1 MKRTA
6 YGVFLLSFCI
16 TAIVS
21 CSGSVEPVP
30 TEPVP
35 IPDLGELELPQIV
48 AAPDGG
54 LLMAWTVPRPGGF
67 FRGFDLFVSTTRN
80 NTFSDPVQINSA
92 EVPLHSIPIDEMRP
106 SIAFGPNGAVALSWT
121 DDFFDIRVA
130 TSSDGG
136 QSFTPSVR
144 LNQDEGDA
152 LQEFSDIAFGPDGV
166 LHAVW
171 LDPRI
176 AEEGFEEPA
185 DLYYARLVDGVVSEQ
200 NLTASQESSVCG
212 CCLPNINVEADGSLA
227 VVFRNT
233 TPTGYRDPFRVVGT
247 SDGRFEEPQP
257 VSPPIWQIEACPIA
271 GPIAVDDMTLWF
283 DGSTGQKRLLSAWD
297 PDQAPDVVVEDTDEW
312 FLDYPPRRISGTPA
326 ETTILL
332 VPAQPSSYLLN
343 REGHAWTVIA
353 DDLPGWATSGAIHE
367 GRLYLVGTDLSAFQ
381 SETRDFE
388 IPD

>member
-6 YGVFLLSFCI
+6 YGVLLLSFCI

-21 CSGSVEPVP
+21 CAGSVEPVP

-35 IPDLGELELPQIV
+35 IPDLGELELPQIA

-67 FRGFDLFVSTTRN
+67 FRGFDLFVGTTRD
-80 NTFSDPVQINSA
+80 NTFSDPVQVNSA
-92 EVPLHSIPIDEMRP
+92 DVPLHSIPIDEMRP
-106 SIAFGPNGAVALSWT
+106 AIAFGPNGAVALAWT

-136 QSFTPSVR
+136 QSFAPSVR

-152 LQEFSDIAFGPDGV
+152 LQEFPDIAFGPDGV

-212 CCLPNINVEADGSLA
+212 FCLPNINVEADGSLA

-247 SDGRFEEPQP
+247 SDGRFEEPTP

-312 FLDYPPRRISGTPA
+312 LLDYPPRRISGTPA

-353 DDLPGWATSGAIHE
+353 DDLPGWAASGAVHE